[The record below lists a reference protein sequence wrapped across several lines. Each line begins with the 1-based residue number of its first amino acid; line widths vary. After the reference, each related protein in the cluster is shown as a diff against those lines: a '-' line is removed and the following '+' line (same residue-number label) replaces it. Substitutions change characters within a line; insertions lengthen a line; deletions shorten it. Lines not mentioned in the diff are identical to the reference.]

1 MSPRRGFF
9 RGAARRGSGS
19 TGRAPGAASTSLRIA
34 GGLTIGRTGRLLP
47 RCRYVLWNQ
56 TILLRVYRVRQEEA
70 KLVTRHT
77 APHFGY
83 AAEYWRR
90 HKAITRPDQS
100 EREGPLAPGVALV
113 MIVLLSLGFWGVIW
127 LAVSSL
133 I

>member
-1 MSPRRGFF
+1 M
-9 RGAARRGSGS
+9 
-19 TGRAPGAASTSLRIA
+19 
-34 GGLTIGRTGRLLP
+34 
-47 RCRYVLWNQ
+47 LWNQ

-133 I
+133 V